1 MLGILEYIHRYYNAN
16 YMPFLLN
23 LVRKI
28 GFITEV
34 ISIRMKIFNLSLRSI
49 SVNDPSA
56 HSMCPKPLRSDPRMT
71 LAGIGSICRP
81 F

>member
-1 MLGILEYIHRYYNAN
+1 MLGILEYINRYYNAN
-16 YMPFLLN
+16 YMPFPLN

-28 GFITEV
+28 GS
-34 ISIRMKIFNLSLRSI
+34 ISIKMKIFDLSLRCI

-56 HSMCPKPLRSDPRMT
+56 HSMCPKPLRSDPWMT